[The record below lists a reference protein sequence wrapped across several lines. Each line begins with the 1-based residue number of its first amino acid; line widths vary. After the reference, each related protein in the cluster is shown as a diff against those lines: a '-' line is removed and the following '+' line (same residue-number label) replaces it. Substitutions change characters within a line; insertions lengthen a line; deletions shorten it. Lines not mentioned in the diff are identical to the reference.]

1 MRWVDQSPRLPVQR
15 VEAVAGRDA
24 QLDAAL
30 AEATGP
36 TSEPANDARGITVA
50 IERAAL
56 DAALAHLGQH
66 PDEQGGLLLGEV
78 FAAGE
83 DPAATRVIV
92 VTQAVPS
99 RDFDST
105 GISLRMEAGVWSDAR
120 ARLGER
126 ELVVGWYHSHPGLGA
141 FFSGTDRRTQ
151 RAFFPHAYSVGWVV
165 DPLRGEAAVFVGAES
180 EDPARV
186 VYCAGAAPPTGGA
199 AAGGGDGCGAEG
211 AGA

>member
-1 MRWVDQSPRLPVQR
+1 MRWVDQSPRLPLQP

-30 AEATGP
+30 AGAGA
-36 TSEPANDARGITVA
+36 SPAADEGVTVA

-78 FAAGE
+78 YAAGE
-83 DPAATRVIV
+83 DPSTTRVVV

-99 RDFDST
+99 RDFDGT
-105 GISLRMEAGVWSDAR
+105 GVSLRMEAGVWNDAR

-151 RAFFPHAYSVGWVV
+151 RAFFPHAYSVGWVI
-165 DPLRGEAAVFVGAES
+165 DPLLGEAAVFVGAES
-180 EDPARV
+180 ADPACV
-186 VYCAGAAPPTGGA
+186 VYCAGAGEGTAGGASADCGTGGA
-199 AAGGGDGCGAEG
+199 GA
-211 AGA
+211 